1 MRLLSF
7 SRASPLHHL
16 SLPMHGGWVLC
27 SLLMYQSDKWLRLG
41 NTGKCMYV
49 WKVETKKRLLTH
61 PKGANTKKRA
71 SCAGPHACINSEG
84 ETTDAPA
91 DARRGSRK
99 SSAGSWMGCTTRSDQ
114 VIARVGHGSC
124 LCAGVDGERG
134 ARAIFCCCLFL
145 LVEKSGA
152 QTSSVVSEMTLSLD
166 TQKKRSRYRR
176 RAHWRHT
183 VTKGRG
189 RAQQMRG

>member
-1 MRLLSF
+1 MEIEQES
-7 SRASPLHHL
+7 AC
-16 SLPMHGGWVLC
+16 G
-27 SLLMYQSDKWLRLG
+27 
-41 NTGKCMYV
+41 
-49 WKVETKKRLLTH
+49 KVETKKRLLTSTQ
-61 PKGANTKKRA
+61 KEQTKKKRA
-71 SCAGPHACINSEG
+71 SCAGPHACINSAG
-84 ETTDAPA
+84 EATDAPA
-91 DARRGSRK
+91 ETWRGSRK
-99 SSAGSWMGCTTRSDQ
+99 SAAVSWMGCTTRSDQ
-114 VIARVGHGSC
+114 VIVRVGDGSC
-124 LCAGVDGERG
+124 LCAGVEGERG